1 MLKKK
6 YYTGLQIHEAI
17 DGVVGDYKKAIE
29 IYRRLAK
36 METDDVQ
43 PVKHGK
49 WIYTEVR
56 EYPVGYNRAECS
68 YCNWS
73 HHSRP
78 GEKWI
83 LTAEEV
89 ARDFNYCPNC
99 GAQMERLRSGC
110 TE

>member
-49 WIYTEVR
+49 WESNEYLYTTRQTRCSECKTEFYVDDLLNVGEGAQ
-56 EYPVGYNRAECS
+56 EYLP
-68 YCNWS
+68 
-73 HHSRP
+73 
-78 GEKWI
+78 
-83 LTAEEV
+83 
-89 ARDFNYCPNC
+89 NYCPHC
-99 GAQMERLRSGC
+99 GAKMERSEDVS
-110 TE
+110 TDM